1 MPEPDLK
8 TLERFSPIIGVATEL
23 GIKVR
28 GNVGRCFRKDQHLDE
43 SEAPTLFF
51 NAAKNS
57 FFCKTCPD
65 VGGSVIDLVSQFQG
79 WDREKAVDWLAHRS
93 EFDQL
98 TRQRYHGKG
107 KKKP

>member
-1 MPEPDLK
+1 VPEIDLK
-8 TLERFSPIIGVATEL
+8 TLERSSPIIGVAREL
-23 GIKVR
+23 GLKIR
-28 GNVGRCFRKDQHLDE
+28 GNVGRCFRSERHREE

-57 FFCKTCPD
+57 FFCKVCPD
-65 VGGSVIDLVSQFQG
+65 VGNSVIDLVSQSQD
-79 WDREKAVDWLAHRS
+79 WDREKAMDWLAHRS

-98 TRQRYHGKG
+98 TRQLYHGKG

>member
-1 MPEPDLK
+1 MPEVDLK
-8 TLERFSPIIGVATEL
+8 MLEQASPIIGVAREL

-28 GNVGRCFRKDQHLDE
+28 GSVGPCFRNDRHPE
-43 SEAPTLFF
+43 GSEAPTLFF

-65 VGGSVIDLVSQFQG
+65 VGGSVIDLVSQFRG
-79 WDREKAVDWLAHRS
+79 WDRQQAVEWLAHRS
-93 EFDQL
+93 EYDQV